1 MRRRRSTD
9 GGGSARHPASAP
21 ALALRVCRG
30 GLVADVQRDRLQP
43 RLLRCA
49 RLDST
54 TQRIQSRGHSPRTIL
69 YGRPTSS
76 FHRRRAGVEARPY
89 GGCLRRLTGNVV
101 SPHRRYTNPSV
112 TAQSAATAPLS
123 GEPRGGRRCS
133 PLRICLPRCAYRGFP
148 PARKGQRPR
157 RPAFARPPGWVGRG
171 RLAWPAAPA
180 FPTVRPPCF
189 HHPTY
194 HIPRAQPAQLWRD
207 APDRRYPSSRAGR
220 AWKVSPYGLCEHAK
234 KDRSEDRSFCVLKRP
249 EAFGAI
255 R

>member
-89 GGCLRRLTGNVV
+89 GGCLRRLTGNAGT
-101 SPHRRYTNPSV
+101 PHRRYTNPSV

-123 GEPRGGRRCS
+123 GEPRAWAEVWGVYASVSHDADTYVAQPPVRGGVLDAPRSRDRRGGLGADGRRGQLQ
-133 PLRICLPRCAYRGFP
+133 PRFLRCVRWRPPPNVCDFAGAARAPFL
-148 PARKGQRPR
+148 PARR
-157 RPAFARPPGWVGRG
+157 R
-171 RLAWPAAPA
+171 
-180 FPTVRPPCF
+180 
-189 HHPTY
+189 
-194 HIPRAQPAQLWRD
+194 
-207 APDRRYPSSRAGR
+207 SSFTDAGR
-220 AWKVSPYGLCEHAK
+220 AWKPAPTVCG
-234 KDRSEDRSFCVLKRP
+234 CV
-249 EAFGAI
+249 G
-255 R
+255 